1 MHIMTTK
8 KHNSELLL
16 IPESCVTEIHELFHY
31 REIFEVS

>member
-16 IPESCVTEIHELFHY
+16 IPESCVIEIHESFHY
-31 REIFEVS
+31 HEIFVVS